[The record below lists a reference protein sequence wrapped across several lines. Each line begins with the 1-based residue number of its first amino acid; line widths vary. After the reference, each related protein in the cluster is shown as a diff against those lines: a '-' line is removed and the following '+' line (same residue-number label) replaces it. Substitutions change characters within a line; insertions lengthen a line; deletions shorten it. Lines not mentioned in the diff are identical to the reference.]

1 MSDQPLALDKSI
13 HIEEPAGRSNL
24 LDMSIRRALF
34 TLAWPTVLAVLL
46 EHAATTVDMIM
57 VGRLGAVEIASVGF
71 SSMINW
77 TLTAAVMGLSV
88 AVTAIVARYIGAGKP
103 EGIGQSLGQSMILA
117 LILSTTLSLLI
128 FLAAPNILSF
138 FGVEQ
143 DVFQLSVPYLRILC
157 FGTISLSVM
166 SVASGALRGAGDT
179 RTPMYIGGI
188 ATVIHI
194 TINYFLIFGKGG
206 FPNLGIRGAAIG
218 TLVSQLIAAIIYGY
232 LLFSARLRI
241 SVALKDFKWDSKRAW
256 RVVRLAI
263 PASSEQFVMEV
274 GLLFYAKFIVAFG
287 TIALSGYQVGMQVLS
302 LSFIPNGGISMSA
315 ATLIGQNL
323 GAGRKKDAKKAGW
336 ICVFWG
342 VIAMGCLGV
351 IYLLIPR
358 QLASIFV
365 NDPEVIEL
373 AASFIRVVGIAQAM
387 MATYFTLSGALRG
400 AGDTRTPLLVTF
412 IGMYGFRIPAAWI
425 ATRYLGMGIQV
436 VFSFLI
442 FDYVVRLVFILIR
455 YQRGRWLD
463 TKV

>member
-1 MSDQPLALDKSI
+1 MADQPIAIDKSI
-13 HIEEPAGRSNL
+13 PIEEQPGGSDL
-24 LDMSIRRALF
+24 LGMPIRRALF

-57 VGRLGAVEIASVGF
+57 VGRLGAAEIASVGF

-77 TLTAAVMGLSV
+77 TLTAMVMGLSI
-88 AVTAIVARYIGAGKP
+88 AVTAIVARYIGAGRP
-103 EGIGQSLGQSMILA
+103 EEVSRSLGQSIILA
-117 LILSTTLSLLI
+117 LVLSTALSLLI
-128 FLAAPNILSF
+128 FITAPVILGL
-138 FGVEQ
+138 FGLEQ
-143 DVFQLSVPYLRILC
+143 DVFQLSLPYLRILC
-157 FGTISLSVM
+157 FGTIFLSVM
-166 SVASGALRGAGDT
+166 SVSSGALRGAGDT
-179 RTPMYIGGI
+179 RTPMYIGAV
-188 ATVIHI
+188 ATIIHI
-194 TINYFLIFGKGG
+194 AINYFLIFGKGG
-206 FPNLGIRGAAIG
+206 APNLGIRGAAIG

-241 SVALKDFKWDSKRAW
+241 SVALNDFKWDSKRAW
-256 RVVRLAI
+256 QVVRLAV
-263 PASSEQFVMEV
+263 PASSEQVVLEV
-274 GLLFYAKFIVAFG
+274 GLLIYARFIVAFG

-342 VIAMGCLGV
+342 VIAMCSLGV
-351 IYLLIPR
+351 LYLIIPR

-412 IGMYGFRIPAAWI
+412 LGMYGFRIPAAWI
-425 ATRYLGMGIQV
+425 ATRYLGMGVQV
-436 VFSFLI
+436 AFSFLI
-442 FDYVVRLVFILIR
+442 FDYVVRLVVILIR
-455 YQRGRWLD
+455 YQRGKWLD

>member
-1 MSDQPLALDKSI
+1 
-13 HIEEPAGRSNL
+13 
-24 LDMSIRRALF
+24 
-34 TLAWPTVLAVLL
+34 
-46 EHAATTVDMIM
+46 
-57 VGRLGAVEIASVGF
+57 
-71 SSMINW
+71 
-77 TLTAAVMGLSV
+77 
-88 AVTAIVARYIGAGKP
+88 
-103 EGIGQSLGQSMILA
+103 
-117 LILSTTLSLLI
+117 
-128 FLAAPNILSF
+128 
-138 FGVEQ
+138 
-143 DVFQLSVPYLRILC
+143 
-157 FGTISLSVM
+157 
-166 SVASGALRGAGDT
+166 
-179 RTPMYIGGI
+179 
-188 ATVIHI
+188 
-194 TINYFLIFGKGG
+194 
-206 FPNLGIRGAAIG
+206 
-218 TLVSQLIAAIIYGY
+218 
-232 LLFSARLRI
+232 
-241 SVALKDFKWDSKRAW
+241 
-256 RVVRLAI
+256 
-263 PASSEQFVMEV
+263 
-274 GLLFYAKFIVAFG
+274 
-287 TIALSGYQVGMQVLS
+287 
-302 LSFIPNGGISMSA
+302 MSA

-342 VIAMGCLGV
+342 VIAMCSLGV
-351 IYLLIPR
+351 IYLVIPR